1 MCPQKAQGFKSKNMS
16 SYSKEADIEKAV
28 AVFTE
33 EYFNCTRVRKMA
45 REWRYDLGESTRIAI
60 LDMDKC
66 ICKGWESSVP
76 ERKQEYYEEAAG
88 LLLHIQ
94 HNLNRMNDLC
104 VLDNVTK
111 AKLDILSLNIKK
123 QLLGMTNSMRRK
135 LAKRQSGGEHDSTD
149 SELDN

>member
-1 MCPQKAQGFKSKNMS
+1 MS

-33 EYFNCTRVRKMA
+33 EYFKASRVRKMA

-135 LAKRQSGGEHDSTD
+135 LAKRQSGGEHDSTV